1 MAERT
6 TKNRTTQNLI
16 LALTLFVLLIPPVCE
31 ILQTETLMLIPLVW
45 ETVLGFT
52 INLLLGI
59 FASKMNKRYLKLE
72 SVILCFLG
80 DFNSQIFVI
89 QFICMNYLVTFLF
102 FLQCTWHL
110 LVWI

>member
-1 MAERT
+1 
-6 TKNRTTQNLI
+6 
-16 LALTLFVLLIPPVCE
+16 
-31 ILQTETLMLIPLVW
+31 MLIPLVW

-89 QFICMNYLVTFLF
+89 QFICMNYVVTFF
-102 FLQCTWHL
+102 FCNVHGISWCGYDLNKRCTMELWPLYCHL
-110 LVWI
+110 WLEYKIAS